1 MGDGSTALL
10 TKPSD
15 LLKGAPSLY
24 TGMRLPNAVQS
35 KNFVNDAWAEI
46 SSNEPK
52 WAQKSSKEPKS
63 I

>member
-1 MGDGSTALL
+1 MLKRLVKTGGPLRGDGSTTPP

-35 KNFVNDAWAEI
+35 K
-46 SSNEPK
+46 
-52 WAQKSSKEPKS
+52 
-63 I
+63 